1 VRLIP
6 YSTAVENGVVGILVG
21 GGLII
26 LSIVCT
32 CIVFGLPAILSCLV
46 CYSTMVK
53 SYNWISVRREASNR
67 KKMEKKQSMGNME

>member
-6 YSTAVENGVVGILVG
+6 YGTAVENGVVGILVG
-21 GGLII
+21 GGFII
-26 LSIVCT
+26 LSIFCS

-53 SYNWISVRREASNR
+53 SYNWISVRREASNQ
-67 KKMEKKQSMGNME
+67 KKMEKKQSFGNME